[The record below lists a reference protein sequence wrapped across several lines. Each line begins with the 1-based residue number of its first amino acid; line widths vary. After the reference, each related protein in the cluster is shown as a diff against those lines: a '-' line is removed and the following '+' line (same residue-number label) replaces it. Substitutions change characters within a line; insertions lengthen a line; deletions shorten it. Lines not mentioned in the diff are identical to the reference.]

1 MSAINQLN
9 YVEKYFSLKEFNGK
23 LNTLTDLYLA
33 VLYPTACGHGK
44 EKNYIV
50 LKNRAYI
57 NNPVFFK
64 EKDEKDDKGK
74 PKAKK
79 NGKTYIWEIE
89 EVIHQSYKEGV
100 KWKEM
105 QFNNCVRKISTIT
118 THYVHIVKN
127 NILIYAQKLLFRH
140 NLVQFLEI
148 KTSRML
154 PVGALVKKC
163 YQMQD

>member
-1 MSAINQLN
+1 MAVMALETQKTFNPSKQNSFGYTGLIQFGNAAASRLGTTTSALKIMSAINQLN
-9 YVEKYFSLKEFNGK
+9 YVEKYFSLKEFNEK

-105 QFNNCVRKISTIT
+105 QFK
-118 THYVHIVKN
+118 
-127 NILIYAQKLLFRH
+127 A
-140 NLVQFLEI
+140 
-148 KTSRML
+148 
-154 PVGALVKKC
+154 
-163 YQMQD
+163 